1 MNPARR
7 RRSGRQ
13 STASS
18 VTDSAAPAT
27 IANAV
32 DTTIGRP
39 RVAFAKY
46 PANAPNVIRSPY
58 AKLTSRRIPYTSEMP
73 TAAIA

>member
-13 STASS
+13 STTSS
-18 VTDSAAPAT
+18 ATERTAAAT
-27 IANAV
+27 IANAA
-32 DTTIGRP
+32 DAIIGRP

-46 PANAPNVIRSPY
+46 PANAPKVIMSP
-58 AKLTSRRIPYTSEMP
+58 
-73 TAAIA
+73 